1 MHKKIDQVIVSLSR
15 TIKNNS
21 IVATGVASPLP
32 MIAIL
37 LAQKTK
43 KIRYLNCI
51 GAVNPKL
58 KNIPP
63 SSAHM
68 SILEEK
74 EESIKLLELWEH
86 ALAGRIKTMFF
97 SATQIDKRGNLNLTC
112 IGDYKKPKVKLP
124 GPAGSATLRNLCEQ
138 CIVTCLNHGKRV
150 FVEKVD
156 FITNSSKQ
164 PTTVITNLGILK
176 LGKTPQLI
184 SVHPHS
190 SVEEIIK
197 NTEFKL
203 KLPKK
208 TTMTK
213 EPTQKNMKLLK
224 KVDPTGFRYSLLNK

>member
-1 MHKKIDQVIVSLSR
+1 MHESKIDQVIVSLSR
-15 TIKNNS
+15 TLKNNS

-74 EESIKLLELWEH
+74 EKPIKLPELWEY
-86 ALAGRIKTMFF
+86 ALAGRIETMFF

-124 GPAGSATLRNLCEQ
+124 GPAGSATLRNLCKQ
-138 CIVTCLNHGKRV
+138 CIVTCLNHSKRV

-156 FITNSSKQ
+156 FITNSSKH

-176 LGKTPQLI
+176 LGKSPKLI
-184 SVHPHS
+184 SAHPHS
-190 SVEEIIK
+190 GVEEIIK
-197 NTEFKL
+197 NTGFKIRV
-203 KLPKK
+203 PKE

-213 EPTQKNMKLLK
+213 EPTQKEMELLK
-224 KVDPTGFRYSLLNK
+224 KVDSTGFRYTLY

>member
-1 MHKKIDQVIVSLSR
+1 MDKKIDQVIISLSR
-15 TIKNNS
+15 ELKNNS

-37 LAQKTK
+37 VAQQTK
-43 KIRYLNCI
+43 KIKYLNCI

-58 KNIPP
+58 KTIPP

-74 EESIKLLELWEH
+74 DEPIKLPELWEY
-86 ALAGRIKTMFF
+86 ALAGRIETMFF
-97 SATQIDKRGNLNLTC
+97 SATQIDKHGNLNLTC

-124 GPAGSATLRNLCEQ
+124 GPAGSATLRNLCKQ
-138 CIVTCLNHGKRV
+138 CIVTCLNHSKRV
-150 FVEKVD
+150 FVKKVD
-156 FITNSSKQ
+156 FITNSSNQ

-197 NTEFKL
+197 NTDFKI
-203 KLPKK
+203 KVPKE
-208 TTMTK
+208 TAMTN
-213 EPTQKNMKLLK
+213 EPTQKEMKLLK